1 MSNTYIG
8 LYIHNIF
15 STIQRLPLIV
25 PEIQS
30 RLWPYMGGIAKQND
44 MKALAVGGIT
54 DHVHILLSL
63 PATISIAKAIQLIK
77 GNSSKWVND
86 TFQMPNGF
94 AWQKGYG
101 AFSVN
106 ISIVPETIR
115 YIDNQAM
122 HHQHKS
128 FKEEYIEILVKNRID
143 YDERYIWD

>member
-8 LYIHNIF
+8 LYIHYIF
-15 STIQRLPLIV
+15 STIQRLPLII

-30 RLWPYMGGIAKQND
+30 RLWPYIGGVAKQND

-63 PATISIAKAIQLIK
+63 PAPISIAKAIQLIK

-86 TFQMPNGF
+86 TFETPNGF

-106 ISIVPETIR
+106 ISIVP
-115 YIDNQAM
+115 
-122 HHQHKS
+122 
-128 FKEEYIEILVKNRID
+128 D
-143 YDERYIWD
+143 YDPLYRQPGNASSTQIVQRGIHRNLGKKSHRLR